1 MFFCMFVEIEKRISM
16 FEKWRGNLDKRK
28 KCGPLFLDLFKAL
41 DSPSHHLLWPNFEFA
56 KQREIQI

>member
-1 MFFCMFVEIEKRISM
+1 M

-41 DSPSHHLLWPNFEFA
+41 DSRSHHLLWPNFEFA
-56 KQREIQI
+56 NFEFAKQQEIQI